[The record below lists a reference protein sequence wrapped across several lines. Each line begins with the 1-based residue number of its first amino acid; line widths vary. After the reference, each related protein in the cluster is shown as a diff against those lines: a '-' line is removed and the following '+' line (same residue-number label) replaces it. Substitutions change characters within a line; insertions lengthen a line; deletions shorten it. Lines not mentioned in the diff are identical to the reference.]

1 MDNKEILEDL
11 EYSLNEVR
19 KEEYNRGYTQANKEK
34 EFDPIGME
42 NINFSLARQL
52 KDDDERQETFKRQR
66 IERGFDD
73 TELWNLDTTLLKF
86 LLPRLKEFKRQTN
99 SFPSTVES
107 FEEWQNILQKMIDAI
122 EHNLYGNYKI
132 GEYMEEFK
140 LLQEYIFDL
149 WW

>member
-34 EFDPIGME
+34 EFDPIGIE
-42 NINFSLARQL
+42 NINFSLARKL
-52 KDDDERQETFKRQR
+52 KDDDERLETFKRQR

-86 LLPRLKEFKRQTN
+86 LLPRLKEFKKQTK
-99 SFPSTVES
+99 SYPSNVES

-122 EHNLYGNYKI
+122 EYNIYGNYNI
-132 GEYMEEFK
+132 EEYNEKFK

>member
-34 EFDPIGME
+34 EFDPIGIE

-86 LLPRLKEFKRQTN
+86 LLPRLKEFKKQTK
-99 SFPSTVES
+99 SYPSSVES

-122 EHNLYGNYKI
+122 EYNIYGNYNI
-132 GEYMEEFK
+132 EEYNEKFK

>member
-1 MDNKEILEDL
+1 MNNKEILEDL

-42 NINFSLARQL
+42 NINFSLARKL
-52 KDDDERQETFKRQR
+52 KDDDERLETFKRQR

-86 LLPRLKEFKRQTN
+86 LLPRLKEFKKQTK
-99 SFPSTVES
+99 SYPSSVES

-122 EHNLYGNYKI
+122 EYNIYGNYNI
-132 GEYMEEFK
+132 EEYNEKFK

>member
-52 KDDDERQETFKRQR
+52 KDDDERLETFKRQR

-86 LLPRLKEFKRQTN
+86 LLPRLKEFKKQTK
-99 SFPSTVES
+99 SYPSSVES
-107 FEEWQNILQKMIDAI
+107 FEEWQNILQKMIDAVEYSI
-122 EHNLYGNYKI
+122 YGNYNI
-132 GEYMEEFK
+132 EEYKEKFK
-140 LLQEYIFDL
+140 LLREYIFDL